1 MSFSPPPDSTTRILI
16 LRVVTV
22 LVFVALVGQLA
33 LMQFVQGASYQRS
46 ATRNRVRVVLTEG
59 ERGVIYDRD
68 GRILARNTATFN
80 VAVVPANL
88 PDNPDVKVSSVQR
101 RALYGEVIKLL
112 QDALAD
118 YDAGRLKLP
127 TPLPGAKYAWSATA
141 AITTTTDGTVST
153 IMTGTAALAAPP
165 PATTLGAPYFV
176 GKDTPPAPSILTI
189 DEIDSRVNQRELGSA
204 FQPVLIAE
212 NLPSE
217 VAMRI
222 EEERYRLPGVE
233 LMLRSTRAYPSGADT
248 GNIIGY
254 MGPIP
259 EEAKTLYEEKG
270 YSADAWVGWSG
281 LEFTFEDALRGQPG
295 RRVIEVDVNG
305 RERSAIGQQ
314 TPPQSGE
321 NLIMSL
327 DLELQEA
334 MRTALVQG
342 IDPKRSES
350 AVAIALDPRS
360 GHILGMVSLPTYDN
374 NVFAD
379 GITPDEYKSI
389 TEAKGEPLLNH
400 AIGGIYS
407 PGSTFKMVP
416 ASAGLQEKVINVNSL
431 LTDPGIIYIPNR
443 NFPNDPN
450 LAQPFVCWIY
460 KLGGSHGDINV
471 REALGESCDVF
482 FYKLG
487 GGWYATNFE
496 GLGVERLAEY
506 ARRFGFGEL
515 SQIDLPGESAG
526 LIPTDKWK
534 RLTKGERWVTGD
546 TYNMAIGQGD
556 VLVTPLQLAMMTA
569 TVANGGKLY
578 RPQLVAAV
586 TDANNRLVERKQ
598 PDLRRDVGVTEK
610 NLAAVREGMWMAVNW
625 SHGTARN
632 AALPDVTVAGKTGT
646 SEFFDPDI
654 PRDDKGNLPTHAWFT
669 AFAPYEA
676 PEIVV
681 TVFVYNG
688 GEGSSVAVPIARSIL
703 RTYFDLKNRDAA
715 DGSHSLI
722 DQFETPAP

>member
-1 MSFSPPPDSTTRILI
+1 
-16 LRVVTV
+16 LRVLTV
-22 LVFVALVGQLA
+22 LAFVALIGQLA

-68 GRILARNTATFN
+68 GRILARNTALFN

-101 RALYGEVIKLL
+101 RALYGEVIKLI
-112 QDALAD
+112 QVALAD
-118 YDAGRLKLP
+118 YDTGRLKLP
-127 TPLPGAKYAWSATA
+127 TPLPGAKYTWSATA

-153 IMTGTAALAAPP
+153 IMTGTAAIAAPR

-321 NLIMSL
+321 NLILSL

-379 GITPDEYKSI
+379 GITPEEYKSI

>member
-1 MSFSPPPDSTTRILI
+1 MSHSRPPDSTTRILI
-16 LRVVTV
+16 LRVLTV
-22 LVFVALVGQLA
+22 LVFVALIGQLA
-33 LMQFVQGASYQRS
+33 LMQFVQGTSYQRS

-59 ERGVIYDRD
+59 DRGVIYDRD
-68 GRILARNTATFN
+68 GRILARNTALFN

-88 PDNPDVKVSSVQR
+88 PDNPDVEVSTAQR
-101 RALYGEVIKLL
+101 RALYAEVIELL
-112 QDALAD
+112 QDALDD
-118 YDAGRLKLP
+118 YGAGHLRLA
-127 TPLPGAKYAWSATA
+127 TPLPNATPV
-141 AITTTTDGTVST
+141 ITTTTDGAVST
-153 IMTGTAALAAPP
+153 TMTGTTALAVPRPP
-165 PATTLGAPYFV
+165 TLGAPYFV
-176 GKDTPPAPSILTI
+176 GKDIPPAPSILSV
-189 DEIDSRVNQRELGSA
+189 DEIDSQVNQRELGSA
-204 FQPVLIAE
+204 FQPVLIAK

-233 LMLRSTRAYPSGADT
+233 LMLRSTRTYPSGADT

-259 EEAKTLYEEKG
+259 AEAETLYEEKG
-270 YSADAWVGWSG
+270 YGTDAWVGWSG

-305 RERSAIGQQ
+305 RERGAIGQQ
-314 TPPQSGE
+314 TPPQPGE
-321 NLIMSL
+321 NLILSL

-379 GITPDEYKSI
+379 GITTDEYKSI
-389 TEAKGEPLLNH
+389 AEAKGEPLLNH
-400 AIGGIYS
+400 AIGGIYA

-416 ASAGLQEKVINVNSL
+416 ASAGLQEKVINANTL
-431 LTDPGIIYIPNR
+431 LTDPGIIYVPNR

-460 KLGGSHGDINV
+460 KLGGAHGDVNV

-496 GLGVERLAEY
+496 GLGVELLAEY

-515 SQIDLPGESAG
+515 SEIDLPGESAG

-534 RLTKGERWVTGD
+534 RVTKGERWVTGD

-556 VLVTPLQLAMMTA
+556 VLATPLQLTMMTA

-586 TDANNRLVERKQ
+586 TDANNRLVERKE
-598 PDLRRDVGVTEK
+598 PELRRDVGVSEK
-610 NLAAVREGMWMAVNW
+610 NLATVREGMWMAVNW
-625 SHGTARN
+625 SHGTALN

-646 SEFFDPDI
+646 AEFFDPDI
-654 PRDDKGNLPTHAWFT
+654 PRDDKGNLPIHAWFT

-688 GEGSSVAVPIARSIL
+688 GEGSAVAVPIARSIL
-703 RTYFDLKNRDAA
+703 RTYFDLKNRDTAA
-715 DGSHSLI
+715 GSHSLI
-722 DQFETPAP
+722 DQLEAPAP